1 MALWFVMGVLIL
13 PAIIYF
19 TVSAAVEEGT
29 FKALIKYDQ
38 YKKDTKQE
46 NETQLH

>member
-1 MALWFVMGVLIL
+1 MAFWFVMGVLIL

-38 YKKDTKQE
+38 YKNNSMQD
-46 NETQLH
+46 N